1 MNEEG
6 KVKFKPHNYQ
16 KYCIDKVVNTE
27 KVGLLLDMGLGK
39 TIITLTAIDELK
51 LNMFEVN
58 KVLVVAPKKVAES
71 TWFRE
76 AEKWDHLKLLKFSA
90 VLGSEKKRINALNTS
105 ADIYVINR
113 ENIPWLVD
121 YYRNDWPF
129 DMVVIDEFSSFKNHQ
144 AKRFKALKLVLG
156 KIKRFVGL
164 TGTPAPNG
172 LKDIWAQIYLLD
184 QGERLGKNITAFR
197 ERYFNFYRY
206 GNNPYGEYELKQGSD
221 KSIMDRIADICVSM
235 KAEDYLELPDVV
247 DNIINVELD
256 MKARKQYGELEKQM
270 ILELNN
276 LEEITVANAAALS
289 NKLLQL
295 SNGAVYDEKRDVHE
309 IHKCKIERFMELVE
323 ELNGKSALVFYSFKH
338 DLDRMKG
345 ALVKTGLRVRELKT
359 VQDEKDWNSGKID
372 ILLAHPASAA
382 YGLNLQD
389 GGNHVIWFGLNWSLE
404 LYQQAN
410 KRLHRQG
417 QKEKVIIHHLVCSN
431 TRDEDVM
438 KALQSK
444 GDIQEEL
451 LQSLKARI
459 EKYREVKDNGQKIKN
474 EKTR

>member
-1 MNEEG
+1 MKEEG
-6 KVKFKPHNYQ
+6 KVKFEPHNYQ

-51 LNMFEVN
+51 LNMFEVSR
-58 KVLVVAPKKVAES
+58 VLVIAPKKVAES

-90 VLGSEKKRINALNTS
+90 VLGSEKKRINALNTP

-156 KIKRFVGL
+156 KIKRLVGL

-221 KSIMDRIADICVSM
+221 KSIMDRIADICISM

-247 DNIINVELD
+247 DNIISVELD
-256 MKARKQYGELEKQM
+256 AKARKQYEELEKQM
-270 ILELNN
+270 ILELNS

-295 SNGAVYDEKRDVHE
+295 SNGAVYDEKRNVHE

-345 ALVKTGLRVRELKT
+345 ALSKSGLRVRELKT

-417 QKEKVIIHHLVCSN
+417 QKEKVIIHHLVCGN

-459 EKYREVKDNGQKIKN
+459 EKYREVK
-474 EKTR
+474 R

>member
-1 MNEEG
+1 M
-6 KVKFKPHNYQ
+6 KFKPHNYQ